1 MDSSYKNILPIEF
14 PGIPSAGVY
23 YFNTLSG
30 LRYEVRFGR
39 LQDNI
44 LHANIVFGVINDEFE
59 GEEYVATNRGE
70 VYQVM
75 NTIVEIV
82 KNYMSEHPKV
92 NVYEF
97 TAVGR
102 EGETENAENARM
114 SLYKRFLPRIFDN
127 TWNFKIDG
135 NFALVTKKP
144 VNPMQAYLKSN
155 PSV

>member
-1 MDSSYKNILPIEF
+1 LNSSYKNILPIEF
-14 PGIPSAGVY
+14 PNIPSAGVY
-23 YFNTLSG
+23 YFNTKSG

-59 GEEYVATNRGE
+59 GEEYITTNRGE

-82 KNYMSEHPKV
+82 KNYMREHPKV

-97 TAVGR
+97 NAVDK
-102 EGETENAENARM
+102 EGETDTTENSRM
-114 SLYKRFLPRIFDN
+114 LLYKRFLPRIFEDN
-127 TWNFKIDG
+127 WKFKIEG
-135 NFALVTKKP
+135 NFALVTKG
-144 VNPMQAYLKSN
+144 
-155 PSV
+155 

>member
-1 MDSSYKNILPIEF
+1 LLSTYKDILPIEY
-14 PGIPSAGVY
+14 PNIPSAGVY
-23 YFNTLSG
+23 YFNTKSG

-82 KNYMSEHPKV
+82 KNYMKEHSKV
-92 NVYEF
+92 NIYEF
-97 TAVGR
+97 NAVGR
-102 EGETENAENARM
+102 EGETENVENARM
-114 SLYKRFLPRIFDN
+114 ALYRRFLPKIFDDG
-127 TWNFKIDG
+127 WKFKIDG
-135 NFALVTKKP
+135 NFALVTK
-144 VNPMQAYLKSN
+144 A
-155 PSV
+155 

>member
-1 MDSSYKNILPIEF
+1 LGSAYRNILPIEY
-14 PGIPSAGVY
+14 PNIPSAGVY
-23 YFNTLSG
+23 YFTTRSG

-59 GEEYVATNRGE
+59 GEEYVTTNRGE

-82 KNYMSEHPKV
+82 KNYMKEHPKV

-97 TAVGR
+97 NAVGR
-102 EGETENAENARM
+102 EGEDENVENARM
-114 SLYKRFLPRIFDN
+114 SLYRRFLPKIFEHG
-127 TWNFKIDG
+127 WKFKIEG
-135 NFALVTKKP
+135 NFALVTK
-144 VNPMQAYLKSN
+144 V
-155 PSV
+155 

>member
-14 PGIPSAGVY
+14 PNIPSAGVY

-75 NTIVEIV
+75 NTIVEII
-82 KNYMSEHPKV
+82 KNYMLEHPKV
-92 NVYEF
+92 NIYEF

-102 EGETENAENARM
+102 DGEDENAENARM
-114 SLYKRFLPRIFDN
+114 ALYRRFLPRIFQEG
-127 TWNFKIDG
+127 WNFKIEG
-135 NFALVTKKP
+135 NLALVTKKP
-144 VNPMQAYLKSN
+144 INPQPRL
-155 PSV
+155 

>member
-1 MDSSYKNILPIEF
+1 MNSSYKNILPIEF
-14 PGIPSAGVY
+14 PNIPSAGVY
-23 YFNTLSG
+23 YFNTKSG

-59 GEEYVATNRGE
+59 GEEYITTNRGE

-82 KNYMSEHPKV
+82 KNYMREHPKV

-97 TAVGR
+97 NAVDK
-102 EGETENAENARM
+102 EGESDTTENSRM
-114 SLYKRFLPRIFDN
+114 LLYKRFLPRIFEDN
-127 TWNFKIDG
+127 WKFKIEG
-135 NFALVTKKP
+135 NFALVTKG
-144 VNPMQAYLKSN
+144 
-155 PSV
+155 

>member
-1 MDSSYKNILPIEF
+1 LSPTYVNILTIEY
-14 PGIPSAGVY
+14 PSIPSAGVY
-23 YFNTLSG
+23 YFNTKSG

-82 KNYMSEHPKV
+82 KNYMLEHPKV

-97 TAVGR
+97 NAVGKDD
-102 EGETENAENARM
+102 EDETVENARM
-114 SLYKRFLPRIFDN
+114 ILYKRFLPKIFSN
-127 TWNFKIDG
+127 NWKFKIDG
-135 NFALVTKKP
+135 NFALVTK
-144 VNPMQAYLKSN
+144 V
-155 PSV
+155 

>member
-1 MDSSYKNILPIEF
+1 
-14 PGIPSAGVY
+14 
-23 YFNTLSG
+23 
-30 LRYEVRFGR
+30 VRFGR

-82 KNYMSEHPKV
+82 KNYMKEHPKV
-92 NVYEF
+92 NVFEF

-102 EGETENAENARM
+102 DGEDENAENARM
-114 SLYKRFLPRIFDN
+114 SLYKRFLPRIFDT
-127 TWNFKIDG
+127 TWDFKING
-135 NFALVTKKP
+135 NLALVTKKV
-144 VNPMQAYLKSN
+144 VNPMANYIRSSN
-155 PSV
+155 T

>member
-1 MDSSYKNILPIEF
+1 M
-14 PGIPSAGVY
+14 
-23 YFNTLSG
+23 
-30 LRYEVRFGR
+30 RFGR

-82 KNYMSEHPKV
+82 KNYMKEHPKV

-102 EGETENAENARM
+102 EGEAENAENARM
-114 SLYKRFLPRIFDN
+114 SLYKRFLPRIFDAN
-127 TWNFKIDG
+127 LWNFRIDG

-144 VNPMQAYLKSN
+144 SQPSLNFTRNPGST
-155 PSV
+155 